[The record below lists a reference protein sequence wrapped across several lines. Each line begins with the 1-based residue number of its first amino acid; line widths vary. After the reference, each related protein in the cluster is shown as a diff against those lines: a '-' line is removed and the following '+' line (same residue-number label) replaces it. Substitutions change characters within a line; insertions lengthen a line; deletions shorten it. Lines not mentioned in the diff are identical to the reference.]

1 MITPSQ
7 HTQNSAFHILTKHSG
22 KLLPKWLCYERQ
34 DRNKYLTF
42 VETQSFCSDHNKT
55 YTFQTQQNTVTAG
68 VRKRNR
74 KCLLHDTVV
83 DCGRLHVKLAVGF
96 RYKHKHTGEPHS
108 HEFVHFMSLWRNRLK
123 TYDGVKKFLFL
134 KKKLLAHFVCHVSSV
149 SPGFTSSCL
158 PLPSSFGRALHWCVY
173 MEVFI
178 TYAHTAWGTGFSLTV
193 KVKHFTVEWYYA
205 ERFRVWTVQ
214 GQPLRQPLS
223 RVEVGQKRGD

>member
-7 HTQNSAFHILTKHSG
+7 HTQNSVFHILTKHSG

-108 HEFVHFMSLWRNRLK
+108 HEFVHFMSLWSNRLK
-123 TYDGVKKFLFL
+123 TYDGVKKFVFKEKAPCPLRVPRLLSLTRLYLFL
-134 KKKLLAHFVCHVSSV
+134 SSTPIFIWTSAALVCVHGSV
-149 SPGFTSSCL
+149 YYICTHCL
-158 PLPSSFGRALHWCVY
+158 GNWILPYCEGEAFYGWVILRRAV
-173 MEVFI
+173 
-178 TYAHTAWGTGFSLTV
+178 
-193 KVKHFTVEWYYA
+193 
-205 ERFRVWTVQ
+205 
-214 GQPLRQPLS
+214 
-223 RVEVGQKRGD
+223 